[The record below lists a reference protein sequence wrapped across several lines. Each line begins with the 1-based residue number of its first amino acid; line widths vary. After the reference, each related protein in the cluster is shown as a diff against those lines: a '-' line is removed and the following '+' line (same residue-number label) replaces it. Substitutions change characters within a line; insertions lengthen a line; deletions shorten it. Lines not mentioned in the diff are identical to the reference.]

1 MKLHHRLVLLPL
13 LIVVPTALV
22 ACGSTGSNTPQQQPT
37 GSTMAPHTTD
47 AMAPHTTDAMM
58 PHTTDAMA
66 PHTTDAMIPHTT
78 DAMTATTGG

>member
-58 PHTTDAMA
+58 PHTTDAM
-66 PHTTDAMIPHTT
+66 MPHTT